1 LEIGLGHPIFTVDG
15 WYQLILTA
23 FDMAMTFLT
32 LKVGVGL
39 RKIDFWV
46 FQKMNQTSVT

>member
-1 LEIGLGHPIFTVDG
+1 MLA
-15 WYQLILTA
+15 A

-32 LKVGVGL
+32 LKVGVEL

-46 FQKMNQTSVT
+46 FQKINQASDSHMNPHD